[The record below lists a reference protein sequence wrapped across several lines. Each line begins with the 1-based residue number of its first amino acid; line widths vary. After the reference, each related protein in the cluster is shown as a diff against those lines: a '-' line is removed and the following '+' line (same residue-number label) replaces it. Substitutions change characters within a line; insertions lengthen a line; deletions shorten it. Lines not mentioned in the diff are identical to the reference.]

1 MIVLTTYW
9 GENPAYEALLNDWVE
24 AFIVSGTTLPFMVLT
39 DLETPNTR
47 YPTLRVDVSAHAI
60 LMRPNHPMD
69 RKGALMVEAL
79 RQIEGPVLIIDTDAT
94 LQHPLQ
100 NFIGPWEMADI
111 AITRDS
117 GPRMI
122 DVGYDEPVF
131 KEMCAGVMYF
141 GQGDKGQIIQ
151 RYYQAY
157 GQLSIR
163 TPREPLLEQQAWSVV
178 WKRMEG
184 DALPDSMGWVERRWG
199 KNANATILH
208 DHGPGKFAQYR
219 NNSSSSPSR
228 LTGHR

>member
-1 MIVLTTYW
+1 MIILTTYW
-9 GENPAYEALLNDWVE
+9 GRNPAYEGLLNDWVE
-24 AFIVSGTTLPFMVLT
+24 AYITSDTSFPFMVLT

-47 YPTLRVDVSAHAI
+47 YPTLRVDASRHTI
-60 LMRPNHPMD
+60 LMRPNHIMD

-79 RQIEGPVLIIDTDAT
+79 RHLEDPVLFIDTDAT

-100 NFIGPWEMADI
+100 NYIRSWETSPI

-122 DVGYDEPVF
+122 ELGWGEPPF

-141 GQGDKGQIIQ
+141 GRGDKAQIIE

-157 GQLSIR
+157 GQLHI
-163 TPREPLLEQQAWSVV
+163 TKPMEPLIEQQAWSVV

-184 DALPDSMGWVERRWG
+184 AQLPDSLGWVERRWG
-199 KNANATILH
+199 KNSNAVILH
-208 DHGPGKFAQYR
+208 DHGTGKLARYQKH
-219 NNSSSSPSR
+219 SPSTPSR
-228 LTGHR
+228 LVGHR